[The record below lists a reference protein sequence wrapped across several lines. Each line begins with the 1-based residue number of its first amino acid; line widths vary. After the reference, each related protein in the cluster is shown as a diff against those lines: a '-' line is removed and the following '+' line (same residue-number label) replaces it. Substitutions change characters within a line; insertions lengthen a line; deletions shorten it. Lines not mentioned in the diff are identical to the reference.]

1 MDYQGNRYPGD
12 KGREQDDCGGC
23 CMGCENSIGMTRGK
37 SDVKYGIVLYQAF
50 LMRGK
55 GIIKP

>member
-1 MDYQGNRYPGD
+1 
-12 KGREQDDCGGC
+12 
-23 CMGCENSIGMTRGK
+23 MGCENSIGMTRGK